1 MLTHHLTT
9 EQILTLK
16 QQNPQLFR
24 QQKRYIRLIA
34 IITAAIFL
42 YYLFFFTVLV
52 SLGKRLLMVVS
63 NSVAIFYV
71 CLSGMILLTGRLNI
85 IWVRFSL
92 PWQLYSLGH

>member
-42 YYLFFFTVLV
+42 YYLFFFTVF
-52 SLGKRLLMVVS
+52 G
-63 NSVAIFYV
+63 I
-71 CLSGMILLTGRLNI
+71 
-85 IWVRFSL
+85 
-92 PWQLYSLGH
+92 P

>member
-42 YYLFFFTVLV
+42 YYLFFFT
-52 SLGKRLLMVVS
+52 
-63 NSVAIFYV
+63 IF
-71 CLSGMILLTGRLNI
+71 GI
-85 IWVRFSL
+85 

>member
-34 IITAAIFL
+34 IITAAIFVLPFLL
-42 YYLFFFTVLV
+42 YCFGIPWQTLV
-52 SLGKRLLMVVS
+52 NGSQQLSRY
-63 NSVAIFYV
+63 FYV

>member
-34 IITAAIFL
+34 IITAAIFCITFSSL
-42 YYLFFFTVLV
+42 LFLV

-63 NSVAIFYV
+63 NSVAIFTYV
-71 CLSGMILLTGRLNI
+71 CLA
-85 IWVRFSL
+85 
-92 PWQLYSLGH
+92 

>member
-63 NSVAIFYV
+63 NSVAIFTYV
-71 CLSGMILLTGRLNI
+71 CLA
-85 IWVRFSL
+85 
-92 PWQLYSLGH
+92 

>member
-34 IITAAIFL
+34 IITAAIFCITFSSL
-42 YYLFFFTVLV
+42 LFWYPLA
-52 SLGKRLLMVVS
+52 
-63 NSVAIFYV
+63 NA
-71 CLSGMILLTGRLNI
+71 C
-85 IWVRFSL
+85 
-92 PWQLYSLGH
+92 

>member
-63 NSVAIFYV
+63 NSVAILRMFVWHDFANWPFKY
-71 CLSGMILLTGRLNI
+71 

>member
-34 IITAAIFL
+34 IITAAYFFVLPFL
-42 YYLFFFTVLV
+42 
-52 SLGKRLLMVVS
+52 
-63 NSVAIFYV
+63 
-71 CLSGMILLTGRLNI
+71 
-85 IWVRFSL
+85 
-92 PWQLYSLGH
+92 LYCFWYPLANAC